1 MPRRPKMPVI
11 KGRNFMTEAEQQ
23 LFPGVPAEK
32 LKPEQRE
39 AATELAKKLYQKHT
53 KIRIP

>member
-1 MPRRPKMPVI
+1 MPRRPKMPVV
-11 KGRNFMTEAEQQ
+11 KGRNFMVEAEQQ
-23 LFPGVPAEK
+23 LFPGVPAET

-53 KIRIP
+53 KIHIP